1 MNGFQKAMLRRQV
14 MTALKLMEAEK
25 YTILRPKLDENGM
38 PAGQEELVGVLFG
51 VRWRKS
57 SGMRSLLIA
66 IPGITLDGSQSER
79 LFGLMTFGEA
89 PREGDRVQEIERGGR
104 ILDAQS
110 GFGVIS
116 LILEDCT

>member
-38 PAGQEELVGVLFG
+38 PSGQEELVGVLFG

-79 LFGLMTFGEA
+79 MFGLMTFGGSPQA
-89 PREGDRVQEIERGGR
+89 GDLIAEIPRGGR
-104 ILDAQS
+104 ILDAREHY
-110 GFGVIS
+110 GVIS

>member
-1 MNGFQKAMLRRQV
+1 MNGFQKALLRRQV
-14 MTALKLMEAEK
+14 MTALHRMEAMR
-25 YTILRPKLDENGM
+25 YTILRPQLDANGM
-38 PAGQEELVGVLFG
+38 HQGMPEIVGVLYG